1 MPSDLDM
8 WLLWAFLACGSL
20 LFAFGVAAAT
30 RSPK

>member
-1 MPSDLDM
+1 MPSDTEM

-20 LFAFGVAAAT
+20 LFFFACLSAT